1 MGKEGK
7 VLAEERRAV
16 LLQELQHNG
25 YLEVTQVSTR
35 LGVSSATIRRDL
47 GHMDQEG
54 QLVRTRG
61 GAVPATRSTTLEIPY
76 DIKRAHNTDE
86 KRRIAAA
93 AAEMVHDGE
102 TIALDA
108 GSTTYQLA
116 LQLIHRHSLTVVTN
130 DLHIAVKL
138 AAHPNITLLCTGGMA
153 RSNVFALLGH
163 QTEAFLK
170 ALRVN
175 KTFLG
180 ADAIHPDGVIANV
193 NLDEVPVKQA
203 MLRAG
208 EQVIV
213 LADASKFD
221 VSGFAKVCNLAE
233 IHALIT
239 DSRIS
244 KRTLSLLTEW
254 QVDFR
259 IV

>member
-1 MGKEGK
+1 M
-7 VLAEERRAV
+7 LAEERRAV
-16 LLQELQHNG
+16 LLQELQHDG
-25 YLEVTQVSTR
+25 YLEIARTSAR

-47 GHMDQEG
+47 AHLDREG

-61 GAVPATRSTTLEIPY
+61 GAVPAVRSTTLEIPY
-76 DIKRAHNTDE
+76 DIKRAHNIEE
-86 KRRIAAA
+86 KRRIAVA

-102 TIALDA
+102 TLVLDS

-116 LQLIHRHSLTVVTN
+116 LQLVHRHSLTVVTN

-138 AAHPNITLLCTGGMA
+138 AAHPHINLICTGGTA
-153 RSNVFALLGH
+153 RTNVFALLGL
-163 QTEAFLK
+163 QAEAFLK
-170 ALRVN
+170 GLCVN

-180 ADAIHPDGVIANV
+180 ADAIHADGVVANV

-203 MLRAG
+203 MLHAG
-208 EQVIV
+208 EQVIL
-213 LADASKFD
+213 LADATKFEL
-221 VSGFAKVCNLAE
+221 SGFAKVCNLAD
-233 IHALIT
+233 IHTLIT

-254 QVDFR
+254 QVDYR

>member
-1 MGKEGK
+1 M
-7 VLAEERRAV
+7 LAEERRAL
-16 LLQELQHNG
+16 LLQELQHDG
-25 YLEVTQVSTR
+25 YLEICRASTR
-35 LGVSSATIRRDL
+35 LGVCSATIRRDL
-47 GHMDQEG
+47 VHLHQEG

-61 GAVPATRSTTLEIPY
+61 GAVPAVRSTTLEIPY
-76 DIKRAHNTDE
+76 DVKRAHNIEE

-93 AAEMVHDGE
+93 AAEMVRDGE
-102 TIALDA
+102 TVVLDA

-116 LQLIHRHSLTVVTN
+116 LQLVRRHSLTVVTN

-138 AAHPNITLLCTGGMA
+138 AAHPHISLICTGGMA
-153 RSNVFALLGH
+153 RTNVFSLLGH
-163 QTEAFLK
+163 QTETFLK
-170 ALRVN
+170 GLCVN
-175 KTFLG
+175 RTFLG
-180 ADAIHPDGVIANV
+180 ADAIHPDGVVANV

-213 LADASKFD
+213 LADANKFD
-221 VSGFAKVCNLAE
+221 LTGFARVCNLAD
-233 IHALIT
+233 INTLVT

-254 QVDFR
+254 QVDYR